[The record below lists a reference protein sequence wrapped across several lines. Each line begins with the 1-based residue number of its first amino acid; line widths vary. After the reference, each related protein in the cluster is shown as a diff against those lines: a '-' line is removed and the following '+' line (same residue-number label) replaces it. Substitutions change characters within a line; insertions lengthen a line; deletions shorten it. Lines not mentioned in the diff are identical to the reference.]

1 VAVGV
6 GGVVPALSLPDGMLT
21 GPAALARLAD
31 LAAAAP
37 AGAAA
42 PAAAGP
48 LVASGVG

>member
-1 VAVGV
+1 
-6 GGVVPALSLPDGMLT
+6 VVPALSLPDGTLT
-21 GPAALARLAD
+21 GPAALALLGD

-37 AGAAA
+37 AGAAV